1 MYVVCSLFFFNEP
14 ATTQIYTYCPHLS
27 LHDALPIFVD
37 ARKAF
42 RLTGRIAAEGQ
53 FPIATVD
60 EGGILRAQ
68 IEGQP
73 GRVGQFI
80 AAKVSKK
87 AAPAIRRAADLAAP
101 RIGIRRIIGHQRSD
115 SIGII
120 WRKGIVSERS
130 EEHTSELQSLMR

>member
-1 MYVVCSLFFFNEP
+1 MTHSFPTRRSSDLRNREVEIVPSF
-14 ATTQIYTYCPHLS
+14 QSI
-27 LHDALPIFVD
+27 IFGIVD
-37 ARKAF
+37 ARKAL
-42 RLTGRIAAEGQ
+42 RLTVIIAAEGQ

-87 AAPAIRRAADLAAP
+87 AAPAIRSEKRGVGKA
-101 RIGIRRIIGHQRSD
+101 S
-115 SIGII
+115 
-120 WRKGIVSERS
+120 VSKC
-130 EEHTSELQSLMR
+130 

>member
-1 MYVVCSLFFFNEP
+1 MTHSFPTRRSSDLRNREVEIVPSF
-14 ATTQIYTYCPHLS
+14 QSI
-27 LHDALPIFVD
+27 IFGIVD
-37 ARKAF
+37 ARKAL
-42 RLTGRIAAEGQ
+42 RLTVIIAAEGQ

-101 RIGIRRIIGHQRSD
+101 RIGIRR
-115 SIGII
+115 
-120 WRKGIVSERS
+120 S
-130 EEHTSELQSLMR
+130 EERRVGEECVSPCRCRVSPYP